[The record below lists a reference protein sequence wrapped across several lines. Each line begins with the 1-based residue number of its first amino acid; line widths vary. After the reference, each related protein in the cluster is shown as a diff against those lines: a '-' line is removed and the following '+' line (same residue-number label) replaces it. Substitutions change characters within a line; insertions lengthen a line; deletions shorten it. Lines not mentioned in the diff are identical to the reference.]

1 MVTSVAEML
10 NSPPAL
16 LLPSCP
22 PSTLGLLLV
31 IVFCGEPPLL
41 RTRFARA

>member
-22 PSTLGLLLV
+22 PCTLGLLLV